1 MIMQN
6 NAQKSQD
13 SHSFRIDKD
22 SINFKQ
28 EYTYLDVFYYGIR
41 KITLAQS

>member
-1 MIMQN
+1 MIVQN

-28 EYTYLDVFYYGIR
+28 EYTYLDVS
-41 KITLAQS
+41 ITASGKLH